1 MTKALP
7 VPMNLTISLESTDDV
22 TLLSPILH
30 PLYVGGIAAQDVFC
44 PSVVRYLLA
53 FAACAGRK
61 TFNASLAVVLPVPP
75 YAIPIVCASHLP
87 ADRTPTDTKIEALI
101 TYPSNVIMI
110 TSLPKIKK
118 LIFFLQIGQRLI
130 FSG

>member
-7 VPMNLTISLESTDDV
+7 VPMNLTISLESTDEV

-75 YAIPIVCASHLP
+75 YAISIVCASHLP
-87 ADRTPTDTKIEALI
+87 ADRTPTDSKLDALI
-101 TYPSNVIMI
+101 TFPSPVLVM
-110 TSLPKIKK
+110 TSLP
-118 LIFFLQIGQRLI
+118 LIL
-130 FSG
+130 